1 MLVQISYYSKL
12 FHHILCT
19 RILVNKPSNS
29 GKTPLLVA
37 SSNGHL
43 PILQELLKDPRTD
56 VNHQDSEGNTA
67 AMIAITSGNCEAANL
82 LIRCEK
88 TKLEIK
94 NDSEETA
101 LDMAKKDAS
110 VCNVMVKDMES
121 REGRITEYDD
131 GDDGVE

>member
-12 FHHILCT
+12 FHQILCT
-19 RILVNKPSNS
+19 RILVDKPSNS

-43 PILQELLKDPRTD
+43 PIIQELLRDPRTD

-67 AMIAITSGNCEAANL
+67 TMIAITSGNCEAANL

-88 TKLEIK
+88 TKLEIE

-110 VCNVMVKDMES
+110 VCNVMVKDIES
-121 REGRITEYDD
+121 REGRITEY
-131 GDDGVE
+131 GNT

>member
-12 FHHILCT
+12 TELILCT
-19 RILVNKPSNS
+19 RILVNEPSNS

-43 PILQELLKDPRTD
+43 PIIQELLKDPRTD
-56 VNHQDSEGNTA
+56 VNKQDSEGNTA
-67 AMIAITSGNCEAANL
+67 TMIAINSGNCEAANL

-88 TKLEIK
+88 TKLEVK

-101 LDMAKKDAS
+101 LDMAKKDES
-110 VCNVMVKDMES
+110 VCHGMVKDFES
-121 REGRITEYDD
+121 RKGRITEY
-131 GDDGVE
+131 GNTC